1 MIRIGIVRRTELPAG
16 RRMSLRRAAVLLWV
30 LPALAAVAAA
40 TFWWMNS
47 APVQPVSPTT
57 LPKPSIPVHPGP
69 QLTLQS
75 GSGKSPQLADAMPPG
90 DLTKVVP
97 KQAASVADPI
107 PVAVASSRPSLAE
120 MQRQVVGEWTGFYQG
135 PRRLTVRQDGTATM
149 TAEPEGVAA
158 FLLAPRLIFE
168 VQWTIQGEQLE
179 FETISGVPA
188 DKVAVVVK
196 MYGRKRSHRILSLQ
210 SDRLE
215 LMDEDGTTKYIWTR
229 LSTRPGT
236 GQSDSK
242 NSP

>member
-1 MIRIGIVRRTELPAG
+1 MRRTELPAG
-16 RRMSLRRAAVLLWV
+16 RRLSPRRAAVLLWV

-40 TFWWMNS
+40 TIWWISS
-47 APVQPVSPTT
+47 APVQPGSPAT
-57 LPKPSIPVHPGP
+57 LPKPSTSIQPGS
-69 QLTLQS
+69 QLSSQRGAGKPSQS
-75 GSGKSPQLADAMPPG
+75 ADSMSAGNP
-90 DLTKVVP
+90 THVVP

-107 PVAVASSRPSLAE
+107 PVAVGSSRPSLAE
-120 MQRQVVGEWTGFYQG
+120 MQQQVVGEWTGFYQG
-135 PRRLTVRQDGTATM
+135 PRLLTVRQDGTATM